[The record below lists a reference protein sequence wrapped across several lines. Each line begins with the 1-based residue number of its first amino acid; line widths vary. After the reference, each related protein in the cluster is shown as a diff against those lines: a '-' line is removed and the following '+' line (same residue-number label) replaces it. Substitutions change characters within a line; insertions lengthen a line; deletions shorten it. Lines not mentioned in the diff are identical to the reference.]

1 MNGLLLMSLQ
11 EKMPIELMDMFDD
24 SKITKRRIIIT
35 AVNQDYIKD
44 DCFTRKQKW
53 TFKLESILATVKP
66 AKGKWRKLLSPIV
79 LNRKK
84 LMIQKRPAEASHTRS
99 LITIGKT

>member
-1 MNGLLLMSLQ
+1 MNGLLLTSKE
-11 EKMPIELMDMFDD
+11 EKMSIEIMYMAADNT
-24 SKITKRRIIIT
+24 ITKRRIIVT
-35 AVNQDYIKD
+35 SRADNYIKAY
-44 DCFTRKQKW
+44 CFTRKQKW

-84 LMIQKRPAEASHTRS
+84 LMIQKRPAEASHP
-99 LITIGKT
+99 